1 MEGTIVVALI
11 TVTGTIVNTIVNA
24 LISKKTNK
32 KIDTVNELNK
42 KLDFM
47 RQESKQDMK
56 KHTVDADKTYLI
68 NFLSDLENGVK
79 KTDVQIKRTY
89 EIYERY
95 TKNGGNSYVHDK
107 WEEVRNK
114 GLL

>member
-1 MEGTIVVALI
+1 MESTLITVIGTVVVALI
-11 TVTGTIVNTIVNA
+11 TVLGTIVNT

-32 KIDTVNELNK
+32 KVDCVAELKKDFNEHL
-42 KLDFM
+42 L
-47 RQESKQDMK
+47 
-56 KHTVDADKTYLI
+56 DADKTQLI
-68 NFLSDLENGVK
+68 IFLSELETGTT
-79 KTDVQIKRTY
+79 KTDIQVKRAY

-107 WEEVRNK
+107 WEEVKEK

>member
-1 MEGTIVVALI
+1 MENTIIVALI
-11 TVTGTIVNTIVNA
+11 TVTGTIINTV
-24 LISKKTNK
+24 ISKKTNK
-32 KIDTVNELNK
+32 KISNIDDLNN

-47 RQESKQDMK
+47 REESKKDMLE
-56 KHTVDADKTYLI
+56 HTIDADKTYLI
-68 NFLSDLENGVK
+68 NFLSDLENGVQ

-107 WEEVRNK
+107 WEEVKNK
-114 GLL
+114 NLL

>member
-1 MEGTIVVALI
+1 MENTIIVALI
-11 TVTGTIVNTIVNA
+11 TVTGTIINTV
-24 LISKKTNK
+24 ISKKTNK
-32 KIDTVNELNK
+32 KISNINDLNN

-47 RQESKQDMK
+47 REESKKDMLE
-56 KHTVDADKTYLI
+56 HTIDADKTYLI
-68 NFLSDLENGVK
+68 NFLSDLENGAQ

-107 WEEVRNK
+107 WEEVKNK
-114 GLL
+114 NLL

>member
-1 MEGTIVVALI
+1 MESTIVVALI
-11 TVTGTIVNTIVNA
+11 TVTGTIINTV
-24 LISKKTNK
+24 ISKKTNK
-32 KIDTVNELNK
+32 KIDTVNDLNK

-47 RQESKQDMK
+47 RKESKEDMK
-56 KHTVDADKTYLI
+56 KHTLDADKTYLI
-68 NFLSDLENGVK
+68 NFLSELENGGQ

-95 TKNGGNSYVHDK
+95 TQNGGNSYVHDK
-107 WEEVRNK
+107 WEEVKKK

>member
-1 MEGTIVVALI
+1 MGDTIIVAIITVVGTIA
-11 TVTGTIVNTIVNA
+11 NT

-32 KIDTVNELNK
+32 KIENINDINN

-47 RQESKQDMK
+47 RKESKEDML

-68 NFLSDLENGVK
+68 NFLSDLENGVP
-79 KTDVQIKRTY
+79 KTEVQIKRTY

-95 TKNGGNSYVHDK
+95 VKNGGNSYVHDK
-107 WEEVRNK
+107 WEEVK
-114 GLL
+114 KLGLL